1 MRSASGQQSA
11 PSSQQSAPSSQQS
24 AGKGFVARFVLS
36 ASAWFLALS
45 LSGCLLVAGEQA
57 SIDVT
62 VDGGNVYATFVSAD
76 GVEVRSVATEFR
88 NQPLTV
94 NVSART
100 AQGQLGIEVLNPDD
114 SVVFVVDAQAEE
126 QYNGNTVTT
135 NAAGE
140 FRYRVRATG
149 AQDGEFQIL
158 FQPGE

>member
-1 MRSASGQQSA
+1 MRSARGQGSGVRR
-11 PSSQQSAPSSQQS
+11 
-24 AGKGFVARFVLS
+24 FVGRFVLL
-36 ASAWFLALS
+36 ASAWLLALS
-45 LSGCLLVAGEQA
+45 LSGCLLIAGQQA

-62 VDGGNVYATFVSAD
+62 ADGGNVYATFVSAD

-114 SVVFVVDAQAEE
+114 SVAFVVDAQVED
-126 QYNGNTVTT
+126 QFNRGTVTT
-135 NAAGE
+135 NGAGE
-140 FRYRVRATG
+140 FRYRVRASG

-158 FQPGE
+158 FQPGG